1 MAHHLRTSTRLLAAL
16 LLPFAL
22 QACNLAN
29 CVRGSGS
36 PVRRTVDLQEFN
48 GIMAEGSID
57 VRVTRADVQRVEVE
71 AQENLFDLIITEV
84 KDGALH
90 VGTTGCIANSKPIT
104 VHISLPY
111 LTAVT
116 VQGSGDLTSSD
127 RFTADAFVASV
138 QGSGSIRV
146 GVEARTVQAAA
157 QGSGDIDL
165 SGRCDDLEAHVQGSG
180 TIEAKDLHATNVEA
194 SVQGSGDINV
204 HATGRLAAHI
214 GGSGDITYRGSPS
227 EVKKDIA
234 GSGELKQVP

>member
-1 MAHHLRTSTRLLAAL
+1 MRASTRLLAAL
-16 LLPFAL
+16 PLLFTL
-22 QACNLAN
+22 QACDLAN
-29 CVRGSGS
+29 CVQGSGS
-36 PVRRTVDLQEFN
+36 PSRRTVDLPEFD
-48 GIMAEGSID
+48 GIVAEGSID
-57 VRVTRADVQRVEVE
+57 VRVTRAAVQRVDVE
-71 AQENLFDLIITEV
+71 AQENLFDLVITEV

-90 VGTTGCIANSKPIT
+90 VGTKDCIANSEPIT
-104 VHISLPY
+104 VHISLPT

-146 GVEARTVQAAA
+146 GVEARKVQAAA

-180 TIEAKDLHATNVEA
+180 TIEAKDLHATNVDA

-204 HATGRLAAHI
+204 HATGLLAAHI
-214 GGSGDITYRGSPS
+214 GGSGDITHTGPPK
-227 EVKKDIA
+227 EVKKAIA
-234 GSGELKQVP
+234 GSGEVKQVP